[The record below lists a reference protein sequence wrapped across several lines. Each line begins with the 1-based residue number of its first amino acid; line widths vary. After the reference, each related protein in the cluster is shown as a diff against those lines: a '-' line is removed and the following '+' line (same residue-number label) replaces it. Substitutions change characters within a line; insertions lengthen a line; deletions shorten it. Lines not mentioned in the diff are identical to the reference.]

1 MAGKVKILCI
11 CGPTASGKTALAAEL
26 AKQLDGEVVSADS
39 MQVYK
44 GLHIGTAAPSTEEM
58 QGVPHHLIGVLE
70 PDMPFSAA
78 DYAAA
83 AGRAV
88 QDIVARGRLPVL
100 CGGTGLYLRS
110 FLEGTV
116 FASQPGNGTV
126 RSRLQ
131 KELTQMG
138 PAALYERLCRLD
150 PQGAAAVH
158 PNNHTR
164 LLRALELYEA
174 TGQTAAQ
181 RAAASKPEKT
191 PYDPLI
197 LALDITDRAQL
208 YARIDARV
216 DAMLERGLAEAE
228 SVYLHR
234 ACWPGAAQAIGY
246 KEFFPYFEN
255 VAPLAQCVAALKQAS
270 RHYAKRQ
277 LTWFRHMPGVV
288 WLPAGEKAA
297 EQAWQAWQEFC
308 R

>member
-1 MAGKVKILCI
+1 MAGKVKLLCI

-44 GLHIGTAAPSTEEM
+44 GLCIGTAAPSKEEM
-58 QGVPHHLIGVLE
+58 QGVPHHLVGMLE

-116 FASQPGNGTV
+116 FASQPGNGAV

-131 KELTQMG
+131 KELAQMG

-181 RAAASKPEKT
+181 RAAASRPAET
-191 PYDPLI
+191 PYDPVSY
-197 LALDITDRAQL
+197 T
-208 YARIDARV
+208 
-216 DAMLERGLAEAE
+216 
-228 SVYLHR
+228 H
-234 ACWPGAAQAIGY
+234 
-246 KEFFPYFEN
+246 
-255 VAPLAQCVAALKQAS
+255 
-270 RHYAKRQ
+270 
-277 LTWFRHMPGVV
+277 LT
-288 WLPAGEKAA
+288 LPTT
-297 EQAWQAWQEFC
+297 
-308 R
+308 